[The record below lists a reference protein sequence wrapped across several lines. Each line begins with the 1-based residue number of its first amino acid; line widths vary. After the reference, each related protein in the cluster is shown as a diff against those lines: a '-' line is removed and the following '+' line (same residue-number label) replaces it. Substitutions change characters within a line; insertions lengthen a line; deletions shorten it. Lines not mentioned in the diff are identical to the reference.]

1 QILGGGQE
9 GGMRSGTEN
18 VPGIAGMAEASRLA
32 CGELEE
38 NLAHVTSL
46 RDRLLEGILR
56 EIPEVRVN
64 SPAGAAPC
72 LPYILNVSFLG
83 TRAEVLLHM
92 LEQKEIYVSTGSAC
106 SSNSKKKGSHVLRAM
121 GLKDEEIE
129 GAVRFSFSYQNTP
142 EEIDAVLK
150 ELKAAVTRN
159 RKMLA
164 LANKSAKRR

>member
-1 QILGGGQE
+1 MCIRDSYMIGGGQE
-9 GGMRSGTEN
+9 RGMRSGTEN

-83 TRAEVLLHM
+83 TRAEVLLLSLIHIAGRRR
-92 LEQKEIYVSTGSAC
+92 LSFVHVRVRQIGSIRGDLRHRIRPF
-106 SSNSKKKGSHVLRAM
+106 SS
-121 GLKDEEIE
+121 DE
-129 GAVRFSFSYQNTP
+129 G
-142 EEIDAVLK
+142 
-150 ELKAAVTRN
+150 
-159 RKMLA
+159 
-164 LANKSAKRR
+164 

>member
-1 QILGGGQE
+1 
-9 GGMRSGTEN
+9 MRSGTEN
-18 VPGIAGMAEASRLA
+18 VPGIVGMAEASRLA